1 MYDDVYG
8 PNGGAL
14 LAVLG
19 IFLFLLA
26 FGAVIYYVLS
36 SWFLMRIFDKAGVQG
51 RWRAWVPVYNLMVFF
66 KLGDLSPWLV
76 LYSLAGSILLGF
88 IDLGF
93 IFGIATA
100 VLSAMA
106 AYRVGLKL
114 QKEGAWVVLY
124 IFLSLIWLGINAFDR
139 SRWNPAVP
147 PAPWSGNAFFG
158 DRTVWDGVP
167 SGTRSGLGAPDYG
180 AAGYGQAPYGQ
191 APYGQAPY
199 GQAPYGQ
206 NGYGHPQQGQAPYG
220 QSAPDAFPSAFPPP
234 ADATGGLP
242 PRGDAPGVY
251 PPSPAGTTPGAVPPP
266 PRREGDDPSTPPAP
280 PAP

>member
-8 PNGGAL
+8 PNSGAL

-19 IFLFLLA
+19 IFLFLVA
-26 FGAVIYYVLS
+26 FGAVIFYVLS
-36 SWFLMRIFDKAGVQG
+36 AWFLMRIFDKAGVQG

-93 IFGIATA
+93 IFGLATA

-167 SGTRSGLGAPDYG
+167 AGARPGLGAPGYGAPGYGAPGHGAPGTG
-180 AAGYGQAPYGQ
+180 AAGYGQPPYGQAPQGQAPSGQAPYGQ
-191 APYGQAPY
+191 APYGQAPS
-199 GQAPYGQ
+199 GQG
-206 NGYGHPQQGQAPYG
+206 GHGHPQQGQPPYG
-220 QSAPDAFPSAFPPP
+220 KPAPDGF
-234 ADATGGLP
+234 
-242 PRGDAPGVY
+242 
-251 PPSPAGTTPGAVPPP
+251 PGAVPPP
-266 PRREGDDPSTPPAP
+266 PAPRREGEDPSTPPAP